1 MECILRVLFPL
12 TSHGPIPSVAERP
25 RGLREAVHFEALF
38 AAGAVLLGGFE
49 VVALCPRV
57 SVVRR
62 SQGVLCCKRNTE
74 GESSVVTP
82 NTLTV
87 GKTLSPVLLAKEHEE
102 IEGIRDD
109 SCNVNQ
115 FMPMLLKG

>member
-1 MECILRVLFPL
+1 MISLRMLFSL
-12 TSHGPIPSVAERP
+12 TSHGPIPSVAKRP
-25 RGLREAVHFEALF
+25 RGLREAVHFEALL

-62 SQGVLCCKRNTE
+62 SQGVLCCKRDIV
-74 GESSVVTP
+74 GGRVVTP

-87 GKTLSPVLLAKEHEE
+87 GETLSPVLLAKEHEE
-102 IEGIRDD
+102 IEGIIVRWFLQCESIDAYA
-109 SCNVNQ
+109 
-115 FMPMLLKG
+115 

>member
-25 RGLREAVHFEALF
+25 RGLREAVHFEALL

-62 SQGVLCCKRNTE
+62 SQGVLCCKREKE

-87 GKTLSPVLLAKEHEE
+87 GKTLSP
-102 IEGIRDD
+102 
-109 SCNVNQ
+109 Q
-115 FMPMLLKG
+115 FYWPRSMKRLKA